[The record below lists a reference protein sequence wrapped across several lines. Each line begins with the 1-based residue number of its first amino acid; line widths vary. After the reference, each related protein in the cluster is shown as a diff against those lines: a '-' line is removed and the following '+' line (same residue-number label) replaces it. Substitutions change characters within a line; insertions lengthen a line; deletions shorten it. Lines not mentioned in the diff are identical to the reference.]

1 MKNLNLYFG
10 LTFFF
15 TLIATVFVAYF
26 FYVSKKEGK
35 NLWTNV
41 NVASLG
47 MVVLVYLA
55 HILGNGFISG
65 LGLLTDYFNGGTN
78 STIMTLISEAFSG
91 SSNASQRAVA
101 LAEGM
106 RSGSKITIILYIFVL
121 ASAIATT
128 YFYYQKLFQ
137 KKAK

>member
-1 MKNLNLYFG
+1 M
-10 LTFFF
+10 
-15 TLIATVFVAYF
+15 
-26 FYVSKKEGK
+26 
-35 NLWTNV
+35 WTNV

-65 LGLLTDYFNGGTN
+65 LGLLTDYFNGDTN

-91 SSNASQRAVA
+91 SSNASQRAVS

-106 RSGSKITIILYIFVL
+106 RSGSKITIILYVFVL
-121 ASAIATT
+121 ASAVATT

-137 KKAK
+137 KKAQ